1 MSILDSAKKYLKVF
15 VSVLV
20 AASLLTVFF
29 PSREGNAL
37 PAEVHSVNHGIIHI
51 FAFEGS
57 DAILV
62 ESNGEF
68 AMIDSG
74 EDDDY
79 PSGKDDR
86 YPLRS
91 GIIKGNGKEDQVI
104 QYMKEHGV
112 TSDNLK
118 VYIGTHA
125 HSDHIGSADEIIDE
139 FTPDYVYTPLY
150 DDSYITDESKLWDN
164 QYVYDKLIKAAKEND
179 AILIQ
184 EPTEEERRIT
194 LGSLTLE
201 IENYHEIDSDFRTSD
216 ANDYCWGIKVTD
228 GVNTAFLAGDINNNT
243 GSEDELSGTLG
254 HIDALKMGHHGLSGS
269 NTASYIKSL
278 SPCIAII
285 TGKENKLSD
294 ETSDA
299 LFSLKTNVI
308 TAADAL
314 AEKQETIRLTFSGT
328 RIVTNISDKKSDIQY
343 RERKSSPYMTAYRNY
358 EPVVINGWKQV
369 GKYWYWFENSSTALE
384 NTWKNIDGVWYYLQE
399 NARMATGWAQS
410 AGKWYYM
417 NGSGEMQTGWKKVKG
432 EWYYLNSSGE
442 MQTGWL
448 KTGGKWY
455 YLNSNGAMA
464 TGWKQVGKTWY
475 YLNSSGA
482 MLTGWQKISGKW
494 YYLNSSG
501 AMATGWKKLS
511 GKWYYLDK
519 SSGAMQTG
527 WEKVSGKWY
536 YLNSSGAMKT
546 GWVKLSGKWYY
557 LNSSGAMQTGWE
569 QVGKT
574 WYYMDSSGVMQ
585 TGWLKTGGKWYYL
598 NSSGAMATGW
608 KKVKG
613 SWYYMNSSGAM
624 QVTCWV
630 GNYYVQSDGSMA
642 TNKWIDNYYVG
653 SDGKWVDG

>member
-15 VSVLV
+15 ISVLV

-37 PAEVHSVNHGIIHI
+37 PAEAHSDNHGIIHI

-62 ESNGEF
+62 ESDGEF

-104 QYMKEHGV
+104 QYMKEQGV

-164 QYVYDKLIKAAKEND
+164 QYVYDNLIEAAKEND

-201 IENYHEIDSDFRTSD
+201 IENYHEIGSDYRTSD

-294 ETSDA
+294 ETLDA

-358 EPVVINGWKQV
+358 EPAVINGWKQV

-482 MLTGWQKISGKW
+482 M
-494 YYLNSSG
+494 
-501 AMATGWKKLS
+501 
-511 GKWYYLDK
+511 
-519 SSGAMQTG
+519 
-527 WEKVSGKWY
+527 
-536 YLNSSGAMKT
+536 
-546 GWVKLSGKWYY
+546 
-557 LNSSGAMQTGWE
+557 QTGWE

-574 WYYMDSSGVMQ
+574 WYYMNGSGVMQ

-608 KKVKG
+608 KKVSGK
-613 SWYYMNSSGAM
+613 WYYMNSSGAM
-624 QVTCWV
+624 QATCWV
-630 GNYYVQSDGSMA
+630 GNYYVQPDGSMA
-642 TNKWIDNYYVG
+642 TNKWIGNYYVG